1 MLQEAPR
8 PPRADEHALMA
19 FLLSP
24 EIAGAAELR
33 AQAERALVASNC
45 NCGCGSFA
53 IFPEPAAPSAPT
65 DATASPTA
73 WDDDLAV
80 DMYLMIKSGRLAG
93 AEITYYA
100 TESAG
105 VPELGGFELR
115 R

>member
-8 PPRADEHALMA
+8 PPRTDERAVME
-19 FLLSP
+19 FLLSGDVP
-24 EIAGAAELR
+24 GAAELR

-45 NCGCGSFA
+45 VCGCGSFA

-65 DATASPTA
+65 EALSSPTA
-73 WDDDLAV
+73 WEDDLAV
-80 DMYLMIKSGRLAG
+80 DMFLTIKAGRLTG

-105 VPELGGFELR
+105 IPPLYGFELR